1 MGSNMVQSK
10 IDKRRLED
18 MIIELLHK
26 DRSMKVRDVVDIL
39 HSVDN
44 SLAIEDIYNAVEIL
58 KQENLVVTRYRP
70 FQNQYSF
77 SGYIIRNYAS
87 LPFWSVVAVTA
98 LTLVSIYLI
107 PSSAPWS
114 AVRIIVGGIFTL
126 IMPGF
131 SILQL
136 IFPAKNISNL
146 ERFVLSLGLSLALL
160 PLIGLVFA
168 YTPFGIRLLPLVIFL
183 SLLCISIS
191 TIGAYRKYRLSKTPV

>member
-10 IDKRRLED
+10 IDKRRLQD

-26 DRSMKVRDVVDIL
+26 DRSMKVSDMVDIL
-39 HSVDN
+39 HGIDN

-58 KQENLVVTRYRP
+58 KQENLVVTKHRP
-70 FQNQYSF
+70 FQNKYSF

-87 LPFWSVVAVTA
+87 LPFWSVLAITA
-98 LTLVSIYLI
+98 LTLVSIYFI

-114 AVRIIVGGIFTL
+114 AVRLIVGGIFIL

-131 SILQL
+131 SMLQL
-136 IFPAKNISNL
+136 VFPAKNISNL
-146 ERFVLSLGLSLALL
+146 ERFVLSLGLSLALV
-160 PLIGLVFA
+160 PLIGLVIA

-183 SLLCISIS
+183 SLLCNSSS